1 MNLHPDLKRLLSRFE
16 ARRRTLLF
24 ARGAF
29 SASTVLVI
37 GVMVA
42 AAFDGPLVFEDKTRL
57 YIAVCLY
64 CAALLVIWF
73 RSGRSL
79 LRANSARELA
89 GALEYTA
96 PELRGAL
103 LSAVELGGPVGISGD
118 SQALRALHQERTAKA
133 VASLDCRKLLPWK
146 RLRLEAGALT
156 SAALVLAVVIGIEG
170 ERFGRRC
177 LRFLLPASEIDR
189 LSETQITVLSPSP
202 NEGAVPEGEAIEI
215 KVEINGKEALSPSL
229 QFFEANQSGGATKM
243 EATNS
248 KHFSAQLSVASAPL
262 SYRIK
267 AGDGATKLFQLTPTP
282 RPQIK
287 QYVRQYHPPAY
298 TGLPESSDETP
309 GGTIE
314 AVEGTTVDIGFR
326 TNQPVSSGS
335 INLSLGQITETLPLT
350 KDPNDETLLHT
361 NLVLQ
366 KSGVYFVRLV
376 SAATTFSSA
385 KEAPQEIHVIVDA
398 PPTISLHVPE
408 QDVVLPLGDK
418 LEFRGTADDDF
429 GLVSVTQQ
437 TSLNQGGW
445 HSLEPLAG
453 SGKHFDLKQI
463 WDPLQHHPKVGDI
476 IGVRFVVL
484 DTKGQRAESRVIQI
498 SFAPRDF
505 FPQASPAL
513 AAQRDITRRVEEA
526 ARQANEAAR
535 ALQEAKAEA
544 ESKTTNPL
552 KQNQAIAKAKQAL
565 DAAAE
570 SAAVA
575 RDQVLAEIR
584 REPSLDALA
593 DLKAQAQALNRVELG
608 ELAPARQALER
619 VAPANADVKPTASEL
634 ETLRQATDAA
644 ARGANLTNSTKEAAQ
659 TRQATMEAA
668 ALAKTAR
675 ALAAAQAAIKN
686 QAPLLATS
694 DPRPAN
700 QTPSNP
706 TAANATPTNPTPT
719 NPTPTN
725 PTPTNPTAANP
736 TSANPTPPNPTAAN
750 ATPANPTP
758 SNPTAANS
766 TPANP
771 TPPNPTAANATPT
784 NPTPSNPTAANPTS
798 ANPTPPNPTAANST
812 PANPTPANPTAAN
825 SRPANP
831 TPPNPT
837 AANSR
842 PANPTPPNP
851 TAANSTP
858 ANPTPPNPTAANS
871 TPASPTPPNPTVAN
885 STPANP
891 TPPNPTAA
899 SPKPVNPTPAN
910 PTAAKPP
917 QGNSQAQDAAE
928 NPNVEGLRRQQ
939 VNQTASAELQRD
951 LQALSDHSATAA
963 TKLRAPRSALQA
975 AQQAADTAL
984 KAAQADI
991 ARGQEKGSTEKAI
1004 TAGDVLAKN
1013 LNQVA
1018 ETLDSLEASL
1028 QEAALKARQ
1037 KLQNEHPRASERLAN
1052 SSREFEALQNKNQ
1065 ISPPDKNTMAKERLE
1080 AEAAVLRADAAVEA
1094 SRRNASAQT
1103 DNDLRTAAAALDAA
1117 SSADDPV
1124 AESRAKTA
1132 AIARALQTL
1141 EVAAS
1146 VDEVRKNTEALAKQP
1161 TPDRPERSAEA
1172 AKREKAALDQLQ
1184 KLAPEMRRAGLSEAA
1199 ASAAAKAS
1207 EEAQRGA
1214 REKNRDA
1221 FEAAIQSMQTAVS
1234 AASEAAQKAR
1244 TTLKELAPALT
1255 ERIEKL
1261 AAQATAA
1268 AQATQKLAANPD
1280 PSAPPVP
1287 ETAIQGEQKFSQKLE
1302 DLQKDLQANA
1312 SAQNSMTAEGRA
1324 LARDS
1329 DAAAAQLKDSGSALK
1344 SLKEA
1349 NASRSEAGSALQRAS
1364 DQQRQTASKLNQIA
1378 DHFRNV
1384 ESGDAEKVA
1393 ASRQALR
1400 GSEQQTGVQE
1410 QLEARE
1416 KRAAELA
1423 SLASAPGTD
1432 AAAQAKLE
1440 ALAAAQKGAASE
1452 AQAIPSAQSFSAAEA
1467 AEAINKALQAMKAG
1481 DAQAAAQ
1488 AAQTAATSQNESDRL
1503 ARSADSTTAN
1513 PSKETSAEALPS
1525 DSNGLPELARKGT
1538 TDWGNLP
1545 QRLAN
1550 DLMEGKR
1557 EKAPNEYRSAID
1569 AYFQA
1574 VAEKARG
1581 AKVRP

>member
-1 MNLHPDLKRLLSRFE
+1 M
-16 ARRRTLLF
+16 
-24 ARGAF
+24 
-29 SASTVLVI
+29 
-37 GVMVA
+37 
-42 AAFDGPLVFEDKTRL
+42 
-57 YIAVCLY
+57 
-64 CAALLVIWF
+64 
-73 RSGRSL
+73 
-79 LRANSARELA
+79 
-89 GALEYTA
+89 
-96 PELRGAL
+96 
-103 LSAVELGGPVGISGD
+103 
-118 SQALRALHQERTAKA
+118 
-133 VASLDCRKLLPWK
+133 
-146 RLRLEAGALT
+146 
-156 SAALVLAVVIGIEG
+156 
-170 ERFGRRC
+170 
-177 LRFLLPASEIDR
+177 
-189 LSETQITVLSPSP
+189 
-202 NEGAVPEGEAIEI
+202 
-215 KVEINGKEALSPSL
+215 
-229 QFFEANQSGGATKM
+229 
-243 EATNS
+243 
-248 KHFSAQLSVASAPL
+248 
-262 SYRIK
+262 
-267 AGDGATKLFQLTPTP
+267 
-282 RPQIK
+282 
-287 QYVRQYHPPAY
+287 
-298 TGLPESSDETP
+298 
-309 GGTIE
+309 
-314 AVEGTTVDIGFR
+314 
-326 TNQPVSSGS
+326 
-335 INLSLGQITETLPLT
+335 
-350 KDPNDETLLHT
+350 
-361 NLVLQ
+361 
-366 KSGVYFVRLV
+366 
-376 SAATTFSSA
+376 
-385 KEAPQEIHVIVDA
+385 
-398 PPTISLHVPE
+398 
-408 QDVVLPLGDK
+408 
-418 LEFRGTADDDF
+418 
-429 GLVSVTQQ
+429 
-437 TSLNQGGW
+437 
-445 HSLEPLAG
+445 
-453 SGKHFDLKQI
+453 
-463 WDPLQHHPKVGDI
+463 
-476 IGVRFVVL
+476 
-484 DTKGQRAESRVIQI
+484 
-498 SFAPRDF
+498 
-505 FPQASPAL
+505 
-513 AAQRDITRRVEEA
+513 
-526 ARQANEAAR
+526 
-535 ALQEAKAEA
+535 
-544 ESKTTNPL
+544 
-552 KQNQAIAKAKQAL
+552 
-565 DAAAE
+565 
-570 SAAVA
+570 
-575 RDQVLAEIR
+575 
-584 REPSLDALA
+584 
-593 DLKAQAQALNRVELG
+593 
-608 ELAPARQALER
+608 
-619 VAPANADVKPTASEL
+619 
-634 ETLRQATDAA
+634 
-644 ARGANLTNSTKEAAQ
+644 
-659 TRQATMEAA
+659 
-668 ALAKTAR
+668 
-675 ALAAAQAAIKN
+675 
-686 QAPLLATS
+686 
-694 DPRPAN
+694 
-700 QTPSNP
+700 
-706 TAANATPTNPTPT
+706 
-719 NPTPTN
+719 
-725 PTPTNPTAANP
+725 NP
-736 TSANPTPPNPTAAN
+736 TSANP
-750 ATPANPTP
+750 
-758 SNPTAANS
+758 
-766 TPANP
+766 
-771 TPPNPTAANATPT
+771 
-784 NPTPSNPTAANPTS
+784 
-798 ANPTPPNPTAANST
+798 
-812 PANPTPANPTAAN
+812 
-825 SRPANP
+825 
-831 TPPNPT
+831 
-837 AANSR
+837 
-842 PANPTPPNP
+842 
-851 TAANSTP
+851 
-858 ANPTPPNPTAANS
+858 
-871 TPASPTPPNPTVAN
+871 
-885 STPANP
+885 
-891 TPPNPTAA
+891 
-899 SPKPVNPTPAN
+899 K
-910 PTAAKPP
+910 AAKPS

-928 NPNVEGLRRQQ
+928 NPNVEALRRQQ

-1037 KLQNEHPRASERLAN
+1037 KLQTEHPRASERLAN
-1052 SSREFEALQNKNQ
+1052 SSRELEALQNKNQ

-1214 REKNRDA
+1214 REKNRDS
-1221 FEAAIQSMQTAVS
+1221 FEAATQSMQTAVS

-1244 TTLKELAPALT
+1244 TTLKELAPALS

-1312 SAQNSMTAEGRA
+1312 SAQNSMTEEGRA

-1364 DQQRQTASKLNQIA
+1364 DQQRQTASKLNQMA

-1410 QLEARE
+1410 QLESRE

-1503 ARSADSTTAN
+1503 ARSAESTTAN
-1513 PSKETSAEALPS
+1513 PSKETSAEAVPS